1 MLLVKEN
8 SQRVLFVNLSS
19 LENMVVTW
27 LQLFSMRDK
36 LSWGCLI
43 TYHNKVAFQ
52 EL

>member
-36 LSWGCLI
+36 LRCGLLI
-43 TYHNKVAFQ
+43 T
-52 EL
+52 